1 MRAVNSATAATIV
14 GLDAKAFDNMIGRV
28 GLSELSRGRQG
39 LARRIPVSVL
49 PQLLLTAE
57 LTERLGIPY
66 KQAYSIARALAE
78 GQQPAAPLVTMQAD
92 YERIRAQV
100 NAQLEH
106 VIESVVPR
114 PRGRP
119 RKS

>member
-1 MRAVNSATAATIV
+1 MRAVNSATAAAIV
-14 GLDAKAFDNMIGRV
+14 GLDAKAFDNMIGRI
-28 GLSELSRGRQG
+28 GLSELPRGRQG

-66 KQAYSIARALAE
+66 KQAYDIARALAE

-92 YERIRAQV
+92 YERIRGQV

>member
-14 GLDAKAFDNMIGRV
+14 GLDAKAFDNMIGRI
-28 GLSELSRGRQG
+28 GGSELSRGRQG

-57 LTERLGIPY
+57 LTERLGIPCR
-66 KQAYSIARALAE
+66 QAYGIAQALADGE
-78 GQQPAAPLVTMQAD
+78 QPAAPFVTMQAD
-92 YERIRAQV
+92 YERIRGRV

-106 VIESVVPR
+106 AIESVVPR
-114 PRGRP
+114 RRGRP
-119 RKS
+119 RKT

>member
-1 MRAVNSATAATIV
+1 MRAVNTATAAAIL
-14 GLDAKAFDNMIGRV
+14 GLEAKAFDNMIGRI
-28 GLSELSRGRQG
+28 GLSELPRGRQG

-57 LTERLGIPY
+57 LTEHLGIPY
-66 KQAYSIARALAE
+66 RHAYDVAKALAD
-78 GQQPAAPLVTMQAD
+78 GRQPAGPFVTVQAD
-92 YERIRAQV
+92 YERIRGQV

-106 VIESVVPR
+106 AIESVVPR

-119 RKS
+119 RND